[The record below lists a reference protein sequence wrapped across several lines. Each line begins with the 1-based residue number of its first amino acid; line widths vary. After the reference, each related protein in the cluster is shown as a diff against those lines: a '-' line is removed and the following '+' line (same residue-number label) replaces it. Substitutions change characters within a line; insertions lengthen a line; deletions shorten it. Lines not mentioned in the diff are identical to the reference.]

1 MRLLNVSFCLLITA
15 LLGCGREPV
24 LSDSSLTSQEDSD
37 QSTSIAAGESTKP
50 VAPQMEANSTGENSK
65 EVNCAP
71 AETEP
76 TRDAVAE
83 GAQSTPPT
91 SSEVA
96 ARNAPEE
103 AAEQK
108 QPPTPTPEQIEDWSI
123 PDFAQLE
130 LLTCHDGF
138 GNSLLTCSA
147 ASSDGSHYV
156 VGGERLTLFSTK
168 ESKPVA
174 DFMHDVPR
182 ELAHYV
188 GTVAISTDGNLVASG
203 EKEGLVR
210 VWNLETRQ
218 QVRSWQAYESRVSQ
232 IAFSPNAK
240 SLATSSY
247 SNEVTVWEVK
257 SGKRAN
263 SFETVEWE
271 LDGLEFVTDDSFVA
285 SGGDVGIWDISTGKR
300 KRRLGSNVS
309 GAALSY
315 APDQSLIIHGDG
327 ESALLLF
334 DLQENRR
341 GASKFRGHHGPIDHV
356 QISHDGQLVA
366 TAAQDNTIRI
376 WEYSSQRTVQVMESC
391 ARVVGLR
398 WLPERLL
405 VVVSE
410 NGRVRLWGNR
420 KEAESLGVAISFPQ
434 PERLARVGERD
445 PTSSALFEQEL
456 EVRSF
461 PRLPE
466 STSIYE
472 DFGSIRY
479 RVHTPIEEAMMF
491 YRYVFDQAGWQEV
504 TPADETELRQMFA
517 KGSHTAMTS
526 FNKGSAMGFLPGVPG
541 NDVSLRYEGNYDLR
555 WLQKHSDESEL
566 ESYSSFD
573 SATYRTADD
582 ITDVE
587 VSLLKSMFEA
597 GWTAYTR
604 LNSSHS
610 ESPNRRS
617 IDFIRGG
624 IKLTISVGYG
634 ANGELFVQP
643 SASITH
649 RSLPIPADSGW
660 IEYDWSAS
668 EPEMIAN
675 TKMSLEETVDFYDA
689 QMQMEGWIAREHNRH
704 IDQKDKAWL
713 PFIRGGQDVVV
724 RLMRL
729 SDGKVENG
737 GTRIIVGE
745 PDRSSWQL
753 AEVEPIDSKILQDGI
768 EAEDI
773 QLPTD
778 ATDIDYNIDEKEIEF
793 SVAGSSPK
801 KLLTSYLEQF
811 AEKGWQKEYV
821 GISDDDYSH
830 FSIKKGKAE
839 LSFRA
844 RRTETI
850 TELSISGKGLLWSKP
865 LSATPKRV
873 SYGLWL
879 IRHRHPPSLN
889 YLDEF
894 WKEMRA
900 LPAPEPD

>member
-1 MRLLNVSFCLLITA
+1 MRLLNVSFCLLIAA
-15 LLGCGREPV
+15 LPGCGREPV
-24 LSDSSLTSQEDSD
+24 LSESSRTSQTDSD
-37 QSTSIAAGESTKP
+37 QSSIAADESTKP
-50 VAPQMEANSTGENSK
+50 AVSRKEANSTGENSM
-65 EVNCAP
+65 EVDSAS
-71 AETEP
+71 AETEL

-83 GAQSTPPT
+83 RTQSTLPT
-91 SSEVA
+91 SSEIA

-103 AAEQK
+103 AVVRK
-108 QPPTPTPEQIEDWSI
+108 QPPTPTPEQIKDWNI
-123 PDFAQLE
+123 PNFTQLE

-147 ASSDGSHYV
+147 ASPDESHYV

-188 GTVAISTDGNLVASG
+188 GAVAISADGELVASG

-210 VWNLETRQ
+210 VWNLETRK

-247 SNEVTVWEVK
+247 SNEVTVWDVK
-257 SGKRAN
+257 SGKRTN
-263 SFETVEWE
+263 SFETVKWE

-300 KRRLGSNVS
+300 KRRLGSNVR
-309 GAALSY
+309 GAALTY

-334 DLQENRR
+334 DLQENRTD
-341 GASKFRGHHGPIDHV
+341 ASKFRGH
-356 QISHDGQLVA
+356 
-366 TAAQDNTIRI
+366 
-376 WEYSSQRTVQVMESC
+376 
-391 ARVVGLR
+391 
-398 WLPERLL
+398 
-405 VVVSE
+405 
-410 NGRVRLWGNR
+410 
-420 KEAESLGVAISFPQ
+420 
-434 PERLARVGERD
+434 
-445 PTSSALFEQEL
+445 
-456 EVRSF
+456 
-461 PRLPE
+461 
-466 STSIYE
+466 
-472 DFGSIRY
+472 
-479 RVHTPIEEAMMF
+479 
-491 YRYVFDQAGWQEV
+491 
-504 TPADETELRQMFA
+504 
-517 KGSHTAMTS
+517 
-526 FNKGSAMGFLPGVPG
+526 
-541 NDVSLRYEGNYDLR
+541 
-555 WLQKHSDESEL
+555 
-566 ESYSSFD
+566 
-573 SATYRTADD
+573 
-582 ITDVE
+582 
-587 VSLLKSMFEA
+587 
-597 GWTAYTR
+597 
-604 LNSSHS
+604 
-610 ESPNRRS
+610 
-617 IDFIRGG
+617 
-624 IKLTISVGYG
+624 
-634 ANGELFVQP
+634 
-643 SASITH
+643 
-649 RSLPIPADSGW
+649 PADSGW

-668 EPEMIAN
+668 EPEMVAN

-689 QMQMEGWIAREHNRH
+689 QMRREGWIAREDNRH
-704 IDQKDKAWL
+704 IDKKGKAWL

-729 SDGKVENG
+729 SDGEFENG
-737 GTRIIVGE
+737 GTRIIVGG

-773 QLPTD
+773 QLPKD
-778 ATDIDYNIDEKEIEF
+778 ATDIDYNIDEKEIKF

-801 KLLTSYLEQF
+801 ELLTSYLEQF

-879 IRHRHPPSLN
+879 IRHRHPASLN
-889 YLDEF
+889 RLDEF

-900 LPAPEPD
+900 LPAPKPD